1 MASANSVLD
10 QFSTGAKLLETP
22 PAELD
27 GTVAARVVG
36 YGTRPAF
43 AAEGV
48 EGKVLGYDGE
58 GFPTQ
63 PGFGLVLVEDSAE
76 TFQGV
81 LIFDIEP
88 PRGITQLGTISNT
101 STTLPLFGAR
111 VTWAA
116 VSNDRCPLFGPIDSS
131 PVEAGS

>member
-1 MASANSVLD
+1 M
-10 QFSTGAKLLETP
+10 
-22 PAELD
+22 
-27 GTVAARVVG
+27 
-36 YGTRPAF
+36 
-43 AAEGV
+43 
-48 EGKVLGYDGE
+48 VLGYEGE

-63 PGFGLVLVEDSAE
+63 PGYGLVLVEDSAE

-88 PRGITQLGTISNT
+88 PRGVTQLGTISNT
-101 STTLPLFGAR
+101 STTLPLFGTR

-131 PVEAGS
+131 QAPAEAGR